1 MSKYTVLLLVN
12 GNYLSD
18 LHLPL
23 TFSSRLR
30 SAADLQRTVAFAP
43 RKKVTARMRLRKKA
57 LKKYRATTLRKE
69 AQTAQ

>member
-1 MSKYTVLLLVN
+1 MKRYTDFLLAN
-12 GNYLSD
+12 GNHLSN

-23 TFSSRLR
+23 TFSRRLR

-57 LKKYRATTLRKE
+57 LKKYRAATLRKK
-69 AQTAQ
+69 AQTA

>member
-1 MSKYTVLLLVN
+1 MSKYTDLSLVN
-12 GNYLSD
+12 ENHLTN

-30 SAADLQRTVAFAP
+30 SAADLQRIVALAP
-43 RKKVTARMRLRKKA
+43 KKKVTARIRLRKKA
-57 LKKYRATTLRKE
+57 QKKYRATTLRKE